1 MAVSGVL
8 LMAYVVFRFVI
19 EFILVPDAHIGY
31 LAFDWVTMGQ
41 VLSAPM
47 IVAGAILVW
56 LAYRFAAAAE
66 TTPPTMPARSRRT
79 RVK

>member
-1 MAVSGVL
+1 MAVSGVFL
-8 LMAYVVFRFVI
+8 GAYGVFRFAI
-19 EFILVPDAHIGY
+19 EFIRVPDAHIGY
-31 LAFDWVTMGQ
+31 LAFDWITMGQ

-47 IVAGAILVW
+47 IIAGAILVW

-66 TTPPTMPARSRRT
+66 TTPPTKPARSRRA